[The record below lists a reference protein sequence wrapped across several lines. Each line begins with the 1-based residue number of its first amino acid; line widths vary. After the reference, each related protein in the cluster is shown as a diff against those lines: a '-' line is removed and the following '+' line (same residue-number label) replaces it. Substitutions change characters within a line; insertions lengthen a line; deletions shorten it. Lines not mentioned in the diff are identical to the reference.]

1 MTIRDLIDNS
11 VTLQGDYVIKS
22 LKEDNEECVWYSG
35 DMELYYGA
43 KDLSFL
49 DKDILYIYPSFD
61 YDKQLPIVVIEIEI

>member
-43 KDLSFL
+43 KDLSF
-49 DKDILYIYPSFD
+49 FG
-61 YDKQLPIVVIEIEI
+61 